1 MKYLRQGFT
10 KIILRGL
17 ATLIPVVVTAY
28 FIYWSISLLEQV
40 TSEALLILLPD
51 GFYFT
56 GLGTLILLIIIF
68 VSGIAMSEIH
78 AEQVFR
84 WMEKYFSRVPVVKSV
99 YGISKDFM
107 SYFAR
112 QKGQH
117 KFGQVV
123 AVHFDEAG
131 LKIVGFIT
139 REDVSDQSEVLE
151 EESKIMVYL
160 PMGYQIGGYTIVVER
175 SRVEKL
181 DMDFEDAMRFI
192 LTAGVSDK
200 KQVDEQAHT

>member
-1 MKYLRQGFT
+1 MKHLVQGFT
-10 KIILRGL
+10 TIMLRGL
-17 ATLIPVVVTAY
+17 ATLIPVVVTGY

-40 TSEALLILLPD
+40 TRAALLLLLPE
-51 GFYFT
+51 GAYFT
-56 GLGTLILLIIIF
+56 GMGTFCLLIIIF
-68 VSGIAMSEIH
+68 ICGLAMSEIH
-78 AEQVFR
+78 MEHVFR
-84 WMEKYFSRVPVVKSV
+84 WVEKHCSRIPIVKSV

-117 KFGQVV
+117 EFGQVV

-131 LKIVGFIT
+131 FKMVGFIT
-139 REDVSDQSEVLE
+139 REDMSHQSEVLE
-151 EESKIMVYL
+151 EKSKVMVYL

-175 SRVEKL
+175 SRVESL
-181 DMDFEDAMRFI
+181 DMEFEDAMRFI

-200 KQVDEQAHT
+200 NQDSE